1 MARML
6 KRWESPRKEGRND
19 KGKGGSARRRQL
31 KKQTQMLRKQL
42 KSKGQISDQGDRPN
56 KSSKQKKESFIALL
70 LFMALRGQ
78 ALKLLKEKLK
88 VNFYYLL
95 GIISL
100 KASASFL
107 FLSSASACLL
117 LCSNSNFT

>member
-42 KSKGQISDQGDRPN
+42 KSKGQISDQGSRPD
-56 KSSKQKKESFIALL
+56 KSNESKKKESHAALL
-70 LFMALRGQ
+70 FWIYAQVQQPR
-78 ALKLLKEKLK
+78 
-88 VNFYYLL
+88 F
-95 GIISL
+95 ISYIDRPV
-100 KASASFL
+100 
-107 FLSSASACLL
+107 
-117 LCSNSNFT
+117 